1 MLTKKP
7 LLRNFFLSLSGEE
20 RAVFADACNTSPG
33 QIEQI
38 YRGYRSCNET
48 LAIEID
54 KHSNGAVPCDVLC
67 PATDFN
73 YLRNKAEQH
82 QQEEEA

>member
-7 LLRNFFLSLSGEE
+7 LLRDFFLSLSHEA
-20 RAVFADACNTSPG
+20 RAAFADNCNTSPG

-54 KHSNGAVPCDVLC
+54 KHSGGAVPCDILC
-67 PATDFN
+67 PATDFD
-73 YLRNKAEQH
+73 YLRQKAT
-82 QQEEEA
+82 QQLEEA